1 MPKGHTNNRLGRP
14 PGLGVVAK
22 LRREML
28 GEGKVTQLVNKV
40 YELAIAGDMVAAR
53 LLLDRVLPSLRTQAA
68 LVNVPLNPADTL
80 TAKATALLHAVANGE
95 VASDIAAEMIR
106 SLGGICAI
114 EQGDELRKRL
124 DALEFGDLA

>member
-1 MPKGHTNNRLGRP
+1 
-14 PGLGVVAK
+14 VVAK

-40 YELAIAGDMVAAR
+40 YELAIAGDMLAAR
-53 LLLDRVLPSLRTQAA
+53 LLLDRVLPSLRAQAA
-68 LVNVPLNPADTL
+68 PVHVELDASATL